1 MRILKI
7 MASLSIVL
15 IASLSIIWT
24 MAVNANEERPDG
36 SIAGIWASQERECG
50 LAQWYVLFRHDTMH
64 MFNDMGQG
72 KLLGYIDRISLDE
85 TRNEVTLQ
93 TNKPEFFVFSAPRD
107 DHMHLLRVEDRNGSH
122 PSEANLVKNLKLT
135 KCDLQETREMMAHNK
150 RVFGKK

>member
-15 IASLSIIWT
+15 IASLSIVWT
-24 MAVNANEERPDG
+24 MATHADEGRPDG
-36 SIAGIWASQERECG
+36 AIAGIWASQDRECG
-50 LAQWYVLFRHDTMH
+50 LARVYVLFRHDTMH
-64 MFNDMGQG
+64 MLNDMGQG
-72 KLLGYIDRISLDE
+72 KLIGYLDKISVDE
-85 TRNEVTLQ
+85 TRSEVTLQ
-93 TNKPEFFVFSAPRD
+93 TNMPQFFVFTAPRD
-107 DHMHLLRVEDRNGSH
+107 GRMHLLRVEDRNGSH